1 MLTNVA
7 LFDNNFFVDSSDGP
21 PSEADNMRLSLEDL
35 GHTVTPFTG
44 IMAADFQT
52 ALNGADLLV
61 IPELENSALHSSLD
75 VAAQTEIFD
84 FVNNG
89 GGLIINGSFFGRD
102 EALLNEIFGFSLVE
116 GGVPFLGFSE
126 ATGAVVG
133 TAFEGGPA
141 SVDNNF
147 ETFLWDTASL
157 PPGASSLYQ
166 DDLTAETA
174 VASIPVGSGEIVFL
188 GWDWVFSD
196 PPVGGGS
203 DGGWQELLD
212 RAVSQ
217 VGGQTPPGVISLS
230 GSDLMIEET
239 GGGTSDDLILKTNGI
254 WFEITDTNNILS
266 TGIAGSIGNGT
277 STVRIPLAS
286 ISGGTVYVN
295 LLGGDDRLTLD
306 YSGGNIVNPVVF
318 NGGSQGLIGD
328 SLGLIGGSFGLTTY
342 NYFDAD
348 SGAIQ
353 LPGNGLLS
361 YDDTEPIVSTITA
374 TDVVLNYSGA
384 AETIDI
390 TAGGGST
397 TTVNSSAGEITTFPN
412 PTNRLEI
419 NAGGGDDT
427 IRLAGLGT
435 GFDADLTI
443 NGETDTDEFEVQ
455 AAFDIGAG
463 DLIVDTETT
472 LINGGSI
479 STTGDQTFN
488 DEVLL
493 GSDTQLDGRN
503 LTFGGTVDAIGGGG
517 GQIMIDFG
525 SGTYFDNPPFVAG
538 NDSYLEDGILF
549 STVDPNNHHESN
561 PFNGQLKWENNPPN
575 VPPNIIDVR
584 RQDGAAFS
592 LKQFFVPNIGSQPFP
607 LTFTA
612 SSGATFDVS
621 SSGTVPAP
629 ETFEAINF
637 FTMQIPVGNPNVAV
651 LDNFVLE
658 ELAAVALTANSS
670 GGGVTAFH
678 GEVGGLLELRS
689 LETNADGR
697 TEFYADVHT
706 LGDVTVNDDVLV
718 HADVTIKVGASGD
731 ANFNGDLDS
740 AATGPF
746 GLTFD
751 TGTGTTRFAGS
762 VGAGVQPMSHASGLA
777 FLTTDAE
784 GGTGISGG
792 LIRTSGAQLF
802 QDTVTLTTD
811 SDFNHG
817 GSSTFANGVDGTGK
831 LTKSGS
837 GTMFLPAVNAQTG
850 NVEIQAGEL
859 NVAGS
864 TAMASDV
871 GLASGTT
878 LSGTGIVSGE
888 VTSTGGNVSPGDSP
902 GQLQVGGVTLDA
914 DSAFTVEIEGATA
927 GTGHDQ
933 LIVTGD
939 VDLGGAT
946 LAATATVSPALGT
959 QIVIIRNDGP
969 NPVTGTFAGLTNGTD
984 TTISGDA
991 YRIFYTGGDGNDVV
1005 LIRSGVVP
1013 IVYVDD
1019 DWAAVTPGQDPD
1031 GAGPA
1036 MFFGIDSFA
1045 TIQEAVDGVDP
1056 TGDVLVNPGSYE
1068 EAVAIAQSLTL
1079 EGSSGVAGDVVT
1091 TPPAATS
1098 DGISVT
1104 AAVTDVAMRH
1114 LSVTGACN
1122 GIHSLAT
1129 GAVTLVNV
1137 DASSNNC
1144 DGVRI
1149 ENASSVDISSSTF
1162 NNNDADA
1169 TGGGDGIDIRDSGAV
1184 TLNDVT
1190 ANGNDPGIFLSG
1202 AASFSDTDGTFSGNA
1217 LHGIQLIDI
1226 AGDVT
1231 LVRTRL
1237 EDNDAD
1243 SNLSGDG
1250 FNATDGGDA
1259 DSVAIGGNLLVQG
1272 VQISDSGAS
1281 NQQRGFFA
1289 DGIAGTAA
1297 FENSAGVVQSVSV
1310 SGHEG
1315 AGVEL
1320 RETGGPVTFTGGDY
1334 SGNGTAGGATADGIR
1349 IVNTVTSGAATFTS
1363 VSSTGN
1369 GDDGIET
1376 DGVATVGFS
1385 GSTFDMNTGDGLS
1398 GTRGSFT
1405 ITGSSFDSNS
1415 GNGLHLGAATTADI
1429 SAAAFAGN
1437 GGDGIRFDSTG
1448 ILTVAAS
1455 NGNGNTGQGINV
1467 VSSDALFLNGG
1478 TWSGLMVRNTDR
1490 VIVIGSPVTS
1500 TKAIDSETQ
1509 NETAISTNIDAV
1521 GNTVRFAANQ
1531 DGVGTLGFSQ
1541 TAGDE
1546 ITTTNET
1553 ASAIEIIVNS
1563 LIGGTGDAELGLLSA
1578 GTTTGQVRISTSG
1591 GGIRDAN
1598 AAAKNIVASGTLLTA
1613 MDGVGTFADRLET
1626 QVGALEGAGGS
1637 GGVFVDNMG
1646 DLDIGNVDGLTTGLA
1661 ATGGSINVTTMGALF
1676 IEEDVTAS
1684 GVVHLETIDSVAA
1697 GENLTVRT
1705 TQTIESVGS
1714 LVELVSGDH
1723 LTLEDSSTVL
1733 ASESVELTADVP
1745 DADPGTGST
1754 VNLFGTL
1761 DSSLGTSL
1769 TTGPDA
1775 DIINVNPGDLHTVD
1789 ATAIDSGSGDDVL
1802 NIQHG
1807 RLTGGSDALS
1817 IVDGAGFDVLNV
1829 SGTGLDDQLNVAN
1842 AAPNGSPQT
1851 GGIVENVT
1859 LTETISYDD
1868 GIDEINVLGLGDND
1882 VFNVQP
1888 SQTAEITIDGGS
1900 PVFGDAG
1907 VPPGDTLDFDPLGN
1921 PFVIDGKTILTAGGS
1936 PDPFLP
1942 VHFISIE
1949 SLPLTPLG
1957 GSPEVDFDF
1966 DHSNTASST
1975 VTSPTQAGHLSVVR
1989 DLLHSDGLGYGW
2001 QNEVESFERNDG
2013 FYSGPKASLIRDGHR
2028 LSVPETFTVDLL
2040 NGWYSVLVTLGN
2052 PYAAID
2058 GVSIIDTDSGLTLR
2072 SGITTGPGESTQVDV
2087 AVFVDDGTLDLAF
2100 VNSPGHPGIFAVNGL
2115 SIRPANLLT
2124 MGLDL
2129 TSLGASLE
2137 ADGVTVDAFTL
2148 VEAPPNEF
2156 VTVSTDLGTILNA
2169 DADPE
2174 LAGIQVQTD
2183 ALGEAEILLRRP
2195 SGQGTALVKFVATNG
2210 RGLGCSQISYALPD
2224 SRNFDFNDTNN
2235 SDPTHLPAPE
2245 QTATQSGFIGVSRHD
2260 MYSPQRGYGWVGTT
2274 RDFDD
2279 GSQADPLADAKRDG
2293 AFGSSPGTFLVDLP
2307 DGAYDFS
2314 AIIGH
2319 SRDLSGMQ
2327 ISVNGTMV
2335 SDITVAAENRIEV
2348 SGTFVVAGGQATFVF
2363 SAAGGSPVWV
2373 INSLKIQP
2381 VDPVSPF
2388 TFGPSIGSV
2397 PADGLTVSTV
2407 TATTTVANGEQ
2418 VTVSSSAGTIV
2429 TPDVDSAVSGVQV
2442 VVSGGAISFDL
2453 LAPTQAA
2460 GAPTISVAT
2469 LDGINRG
2476 TITDAAF
2483 LNYVIAGGR
2492 RFDFDHTHSHSSDGP
2507 SPLTPGFVRVL
2518 RTNLDAF
2525 ANGFGWVTA
2534 PNSNDAG
2541 VPNEFDQG
2549 PSNEYVKA
2557 TTDLYRDAHLGSTA
2571 LGAREFRIE
2580 VDSAKTQKVQIST
2593 GSQQRDQG
2601 VTVTVEG
2608 AAASQSIDTTA
2619 RSFAS
2624 LVFPDGED
2632 VNLDGLLSITFSA
2645 TGNLSPFWFVNGVD
2659 ISEDGTALPPP
2670 SALAAAQTRT
2680 ATGLEPLT
2688 AEQLEPYVLVARQAW
2703 KDTGLTAAQ
2712 EALLDNVEFVVSD
2725 LNGIQA
2731 LGLITTPDRIV
2742 IDDDGSGFGW
2752 NPLIETVV
2760 SDRYDLLTVVGHELG
2775 HLLGNPDTDPFSQLG
2790 DLMNSILDI
2799 GARNDSRAGVDGFF
2813 QNAIDT
2819 LLPFD

>member
-1 MLTNVA
+1 MA
-7 LFDNNFFVDSSDGP
+7 LFDNGSFVDTADTPSSE
-21 PSEADNMRLSLEDL
+21 SDNVRLALESH
-35 GHTVTPFTG
+35 GHTVSPFTG
-44 IMAADFQT
+44 ISAIDFQT
-52 ALNGADLLV
+52 ALAAADVLV
-61 IPELENSALHSSLD
+61 IPELERGPLHSSLTA
-75 VAAQTEIFD
+75 AAQTEIVN
-84 FVNNG
+84 FVSGG
-89 GGLIINGSFFGRD
+89 GGLIIHGDFGGDD
-102 EALLNEIFGFSLVE
+102 EALLNQLFGFSLVR
-116 GGVPFLGFSE
+116 
-126 ATGAVVG
+126 GANTSSGSSSRTAAAIG
-133 TAFEGGPA
+133 TAFEGAPA
-141 SVDNNF
+141 SVPNNNG
-147 ETFLWDTASL
+147 TYMWQTASL
-157 PPGASSLYQ
+157 PAGAQSLYQ
-166 DDLTAETA
+166 FGGNTT
-174 VASIPVGSGEIVFL
+174 VATIPVDSGEIVFL
-188 GWDWVFSD
+188 AYDWFDSN
-196 PPVGGGS
+196 PPNAGGQ
-203 DGGWQELLD
+203 DGGWHELLD
-212 RAVSQ
+212 RAVQ
-217 VGGQTPPGVISLS
+217 QAEFDQFVAIDVSLD
-230 GSDLMIEET
+230 GSDLKIEET
-239 GGGTSDDLILKTNGI
+239 GAGTADDLTLKINGTRL
-254 WFEITDTNNILS
+254 EISDVNHAIS
-266 TGIAGSIGNGT
+266 TAIPMALGDGT
-277 STVRIPLAS
+277 STVSIPLWAFSSGS
-286 ISGGTVYVN
+286 ILVN
-295 LLGGDDRLTLD
+295 TRAGDDLVTID
-306 YSGGNIVNPVVF
+306 YSGGNFARPVNYD
-318 NGGSQGLIGD
+318 GGADAD
-328 SLGLIGGSFGLTTY
+328 SLALTSGAFGTTTY
-342 NYFDAD
+342 TFTDAD
-348 SGAIQ
+348 SGTIQ
-353 LPGNGLLS
+353 IPGNGLLT
-361 YDDTEPIVSTITA
+361 YDNTEPIVSTITA
-374 TDVVLNYSGA
+374 TDVVLNYSGVT
-384 AETIDI
+384 ETIDI

-397 TTVNSSAGEITTFPN
+397 MTVNSTAGEITTFPN

-419 NAGGGDDT
+419 NAGGGNDT

-443 NGETDTDEFEVQ
+443 NGETDTDTFEVQ
-455 AAFDIGAG
+455 SSFDIGAG
-463 DLIVDTETT
+463 DLTVTTEST
-472 LINGGSI
+472 LIDAGSI
-479 STTGDQTFN
+479 TTTGDQNFN
-488 DEVLL
+488 SGVLV
-493 GSDTQLDGRN
+493 GVDAQLNGRN
-503 LTFGGTVDAIGGGG
+503 LTFGGTVDSVGGGG
-517 GQIMIDFG
+517 GQILVDFG
-525 SGTYFDNPPFVAG
+525 SGTYFNAPPVGTG

-561 PFNGQLKWENNPPN
+561 VFNAQLKWENNLPNSTPN
-575 VPPNIIDVR
+575 VIDVR
-584 RQDGAAFS
+584 RQDGAAFT
-592 LKQFFVPNIGSQPFP
+592 LKQFVVPNTGSQPFP

-612 SSGATFDVS
+612 SSGSTFDVS
-621 SSGTVPAP
+621 SPGTIVAPA
-629 ETFEAINF
+629 TFEAITF

-651 LDNFVLE
+651 LDNFVFE
-658 ELAAVALTANSS
+658 ELAAVSLTANSS

-678 GEVGGLLELRS
+678 GEVGGLLEFRT

-697 TEFYADVHT
+697 TDFHADVHT
-706 LGDVTVNDDVLV
+706 LGDVTINDDSLI
-718 HADVTIKVGASGD
+718 HADLTIEVGASGD

-740 AATGPF
+740 AAAGPF
-746 GLTFD
+746 ALIVD

-762 VGAGVQPMSHASGLA
+762 VGAGVQPMSHAGGLA
-777 FLTTDAE
+777 SLTTDAD
-784 GGTGISGG
+784 GGTDISGG

-811 SDFNHG
+811 TEFHHG
-817 GSSTFANGVDGTGK
+817 GSSTIANGVDGTGK

-850 NVEIQAGEL
+850 HVEVQAGEL

-864 TAMASDV
+864 TATASDIS
-871 GLASGTT
+871 LASGTT
-878 LSGTGIVSGE
+878 LSGTGIVNGD
-888 VTSTGGNVSPGDSP
+888 VTTTGGNVSPGDSP

-914 DSAFTVEIEGATA
+914 DSTFTVEID
-927 GTGHDQ
+927 GTTPGLGHDQ
-933 LIVTGD
+933 LIVSGD
-939 VDLGGAT
+939 VDPGGAT
-946 LAATATVSPALGT
+946 LAATATVSPPLGT

-969 NPVTGTFAGLTNGTD
+969 NPVMGTFAGLTNGAD

-1019 DWAAVTPGQDPD
+1019 DWTAVTPGQDPD

-1056 TGDVLVNPGSYE
+1056 TGDVMVHPGNYE
-1068 EAVAIAQSLTL
+1068 EAVTIAQSLTL
-1079 EGSSGVAGDVVT
+1079 EGSSGVAGDVVI
-1091 TPPAATS
+1091 TPPLATS

-1104 AAVTDVAMRH
+1104 AAVTDVALRH

-1137 DASSNNC
+1137 DASGNNC
-1144 DGVRI
+1144 DGVRV
-1149 ENASSVDISSSTF
+1149 EDASSIDISSSTF
-1162 NNNDADA
+1162 NNNDADTA
-1169 TGGGDGIDIRDSGAV
+1169 DGGDGIDIRNSGAV

-1190 ANGNDPGIFLSG
+1190 ASGNDPGIFVSG
-1202 AASFSDTDGTFSGNA
+1202 AASFSDTDGTYSGNA

-1237 EDNDAD
+1237 VDNDAD
-1243 SNLSGDG
+1243 SNLAGDG

-1272 VQISDSGAS
+1272 VQISDTGAS

-1289 DGIAGTAA
+1289 DGIAGTAT

-1310 SGHEG
+1310 TGHEG

-1320 RETGGPVTFTGGDY
+1320 RETGGLVTFTGGDY
-1334 SGNGTAGGATADGIR
+1334 SGNGTGAGATADGIR
-1349 IVNTVTSGAATFTS
+1349 IVNTVTSGSANFTS
-1363 VSSTGN
+1363 ISATGN

-1376 DGVATVGFS
+1376 AGVATVEFS
-1385 GSTFDMNTGDGLS
+1385 GSTLDMNAGDGLA
-1398 GTRGSFT
+1398 GTRGSFA

-1415 GNGLHLGAATTADI
+1415 GNGLHLGAATAADI
-1429 SAAAFAGN
+1429 SAASSFAGN

-1455 NGNGNTGQGINV
+1455 NGNGNTWQGINV

-1478 TWSGLMVRNTDR
+1478 SWSGLMVRSTDR

-1598 AAAKNIVASGTLLTA
+1598 AAAKNIIASGTLLTA

-1661 ATGGSINVTTMGALF
+1661 ATGGSINVTTIGALF
-1676 IEEDVTAS
+1676 VEEDVTAS
-1684 GVVHLETIDSVAA
+1684 GVVHLETVDSAAA

-1761 DSSLGTSL
+1761 DSSLGSTL

-1807 RLTGGSDALS
+1807 RLIGGSDAVS

-1829 SGTGLDDQLNVAN
+1829 SGTGLDEEFNVSN

-1868 GIDEINVLGLGDND
+1868 EIDEINVLGLGDND

-1888 SQTAEITIDGGS
+1888 SQSAEITIDGGS
-1900 PVFGDAG
+1900 PVFGDAA

-1966 DHSNTASST
+1966 DHSNTASTT

-1989 DLLHSDGLGYGW
+1989 GLLHSDGLGYGW
-2001 QNEVESFERNDG
+2001 QSEVESFERNDG
-2013 FYSGPKASLIRDGHR
+2013 FYSGTKANLIRDGHQ
-2028 LSVPETFTVDLL
+2028 LAEAETFSVDLL

-2052 PYAAID
+2052 PYTAVD
-2058 GVSIIDTDSGLTLR
+2058 GVSVVDADSGLTLR
-2072 SGITTGPGESTQVDV
+2072 SGIASGPGESTQVDV
-2087 AVFVDDGTLDLAF
+2087 AVFVDDGTLDLTF
-2100 VNSPGHPGIFAVNGL
+2100 VNSAGNPNIFAVNGL

-2129 TSLGASLE
+2129 TALGGSLE
-2137 ADGVTVDAFTL
+2137 ADGVTVDSFTL
-2148 VEAPPNEF
+2148 VEAPPNQF
-2156 VTVSTDLGTILNA
+2156 VTVSTDLGTIVNA

-2174 LAGIQVQTD
+2174 LAGVQVLTD

-2235 SDPTHLPAPE
+2235 SDPTHLPAPQ

-2260 MYSPQRGYGWVGTT
+2260 IYSPQRGYGWVGDTQ
-2274 RDFDD
+2274 DFDD
-2279 GSQADPLADAKRDG
+2279 SPQNNPLADVKRDG
-2293 AFGSSPGTFLVDLP
+2293 AVDSSPGTFLVDLP

-2319 SRDLSGMQ
+2319 SRDLSGME
-2327 ISVNGTMV
+2327 ISVNGTTV
-2335 SDITVAAENRIEV
+2335 SDIAVAAGNRVEV

-2363 SAAGGSPVWV
+2363 TAAGGSPVWV

-2388 TFGPSIGSV
+2388 SFGPSIGTV

-2407 TATTTVANGEQ
+2407 TAATTVADGEQ
-2418 VTVSSSAGTIV
+2418 VTVSSTAGTIV
-2429 TPDVDSAVSGVQV
+2429 TADVDPAVSGVQV

-2460 GAPTISVAT
+2460 GAPTIFVAT

-2476 TITDAAF
+2476 TIADAAF

-2518 RTNLDAF
+2518 RTILDAS
-2525 ANGFGWVTA
+2525 ADGFGWVTA
-2534 PNSNDAG
+2534 PNSSDAG

-2571 LGAREFRIE
+2571 LGSREFLIE

-2601 VTVTVEG
+2601 VVVTVEG
-2608 AAASQSIDTTA
+2608 AVASQSIDTTA

-2632 VNLDGLLSITFSA
+2632 VNLDGFLSITFSA
-2645 TGNLSPFWFVNGVD
+2645 TGTLSPFWFVNGVD

-2703 KDTGLTAAQ
+2703 KETGLTAAQ

-2725 LNGIQA
+2725 LDGIRA

-2752 NPLIETVV
+2752 NPLIESVV

-2775 HLLGNPDTDPFSQLG
+2775 HLLGNPDSDPFSQPG

-2799 GARNDSRAGVDGFF
+2799 GTRNDSRAGVDGFF